1 MPAPSAPDEHRQ
13 RKGLLRALAIVAL
26 CVAVAGLLSVDA
38 LYEGMQG
45 LLLAARP
52 VIAAHPVLGAFL
64 FVGLAAV
71 SALLAFF
78 SSALLVPAAVFT
90 WGQWLTGA
98 LLWLGW
104 LLGGMVAYGV
114 GHLVRGG
121 REARPPARIAAYL
134 PHAPSEIGF
143 TLVLLWQL
151 VLPSEIPGYV
161 CGWLGVR
168 FRTYVAAVAVAELPY
183 AVGAVVLGESV
194 VERRVGWVVALG
206 VIAATLG
213 YLLVRV
219 WRRRQQADATSS
231 GGKGE

>member
-1 MPAPSAPDEHRQ
+1 MSESRDPDPHRQ
-13 RKGLLRALAIVAL
+13 RRGLLRALGIVAL

-38 LYEGMQG
+38 AYEGMQE

-52 VIAAHPVLGAFL
+52 VIAAHPVFGALL
-64 FVGLAAV
+64 FVLLAAV

-90 WGQWLTGA
+90 WGEWLTGA

-104 LLGGMVAYGV
+104 LLGGMFAYGV
-114 GHLVRGG
+114 GHLLRGG
-121 REARPPARIAAYL
+121 RDAPPPARIAPYI
-134 PHAPSEIGF
+134 PHTVSEIGF
-143 TLVLLWQL
+143 PLVLLWQL

-168 FRTYVAAVAVAELPY
+168 FRTYVAAVAVAEIPY

-194 VERRVGWVVALG
+194 IERRLGWVVAIG
-206 VIAATLG
+206 VLAASLA

-219 WRRRQQADATSS
+219 WRRRQQREADRRSAP
-231 GGKGE
+231 

>member
-1 MPAPSAPDEHRQ
+1 
-13 RKGLLRALAIVAL
+13 
-26 CVAVAGLLSVDA
+26 
-38 LYEGMQG
+38 
-45 LLLAARP
+45 
-52 VIAAHPVLGAFL
+52 
-64 FVGLAAV
+64 
-71 SALLAFF
+71 
-78 SSALLVPAAVFT
+78 VPAAVFT

-134 PHAPSEIGF
+134 PHAPAEIGF

-194 VERRVGWVVALG
+194 VERRLGWVVALG

-213 YLLVRV
+213 YLLVRL
-219 WRRRQQADATSS
+219 WRRRQQADAARSRGD
-231 GGKGE
+231 GG